1 MRHCPRLLLSRMTPR
16 SLSSA
21 DGPVRPGISG
31 TLTLASGAWRYLT
44 HFRRMRATSVVDVPG
59 T

>member
-1 MRHCPRLLLSRMTPR
+1 MRHCRRLLLSRMTPR
-16 SLSSA
+16 SLNSA
-21 DGPVRPGISG
+21 DGQVRPGISV
-31 TLTLASGAWRYLT
+31 TRTVASGAWRYLT